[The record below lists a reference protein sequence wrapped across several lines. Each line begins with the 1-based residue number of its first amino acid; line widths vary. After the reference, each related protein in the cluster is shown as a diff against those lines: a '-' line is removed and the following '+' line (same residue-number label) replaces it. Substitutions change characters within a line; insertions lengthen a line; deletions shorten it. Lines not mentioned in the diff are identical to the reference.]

1 MGWDGDTLKG
11 SNCAHLESIQDLSL
25 DPHEKEALL
34 PARCEGNS
42 AYISPTE
49 IISAASENVCGVK
62 ASDP

>member
-1 MGWDGDTLKG
+1 MGILSKG
-11 SNCAHLESIQDLSL
+11 VTVPILESIQDLSL
-25 DPHEKEALL
+25 DPHEKKALL

-42 AYISPTE
+42 AYISPKE